1 MPIAKPL
8 ASPNAVNY
16 TNTVDALSATRLE
29 LTTLIN
35 IVNRIA
41 SANGA
46 LLANTISEYT
56 SEYGVNVDSVVLK
69 DGNIITLPTAAAIN
83 ATATATAAELLTG
96 VITST
101 SAAAVAL
108 QLPTVTNINTALALA
123 GIVPVRGTVLNFIV
137 DNSAGANTV
146 TVGINTGITVAS
158 AYVITGGGTLTV
170 STANAVGS
178 FSLVYIT
185 TTTAKIFRNF

>member
-69 DGNIITLPTAAAIN
+69 DGNIITLPTAA
-83 ATATATAAELLTG
+83 ELLTG

-123 GIVPVRGTVLNFIV
+123 GIVTVRGTVLNFIV